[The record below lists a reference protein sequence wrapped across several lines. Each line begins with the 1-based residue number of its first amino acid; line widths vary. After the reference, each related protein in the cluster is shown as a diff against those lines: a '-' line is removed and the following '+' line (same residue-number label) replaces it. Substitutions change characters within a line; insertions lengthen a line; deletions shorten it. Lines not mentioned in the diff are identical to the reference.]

1 LNATEERHM
10 SEDVQAHIKLYK
22 KIGVALMVLTV
33 VTVLVSFLPVGVALG
48 VVLALIV
55 ATVKGSLVATYFMH
69 LVEERKTIYFTLLLT
84 VFFFLVLILIPL
96 LGHTNTYGRKMVV
109 PNSDAAVAADH
120 GEAAH

>member
-1 LNATEERHM
+1 M

-48 VVLALIV
+48 VVIALIV

-96 LGHTNTYGRKMVV
+96 LGHTNTYGRKMGV